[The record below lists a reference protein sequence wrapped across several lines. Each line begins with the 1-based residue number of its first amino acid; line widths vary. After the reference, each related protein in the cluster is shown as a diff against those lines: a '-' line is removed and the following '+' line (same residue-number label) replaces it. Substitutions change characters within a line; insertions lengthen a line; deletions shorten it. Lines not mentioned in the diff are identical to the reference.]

1 MADEGK
7 EAEQGIGPRALAVL
21 GRGQKQF
28 QEMPQRKRAW
38 LLGGV
43 GLLAAVTALLIWYSG
58 RPEWKVLFS
67 GLEARDAEMVTQEL
81 GAAGVRFRTVADG
94 TTIEVPAELLDKARL
109 EVAAKGMPQTGRLG
123 FELFDK
129 PNWVGSEFDEKVNY
143 QRALEGELEHTIGS
157 LTAVRSARVHLVLP
171 EKSLFQ
177 QEERPAKASV
187 VLKLKRMELA
197 PEQTETIRRLVAG
210 AVENLSPENV
220 TLADADGRQNLQVK
234 NAHVLEADAEAALE
248 AKLTMMLEPTVGAG
262 NVRAVVNTSYDEG
275 DEEHTDEVY
284 DPALSVTLTSERGE
298 QMSGLAPRA
307 SGVPGTASNTP
318 AAAAPGAVQGSAAA
332 AAPGVPPLLQ
342 SGGAGLPVYPD
353 RGFGQTQTIKQDNET
368 YGVTRHV
375 VHREDT
381 PGRVKR
387 VTVAVLVNDRMT
399 MEGSGKTQHT
409 VWKPRS
415 AEEMHRLEQ
424 LAQAAAGY
432 DAKRGDQV
440 TVENVSFSS
449 NGTEV
454 TPVGVAKV
462 VDEAK
467 EIAHTE
473 PGLVKL
479 ALTGFIAMLIV
490 LLVMRPVAK
499 QVMVALQPPPPE
511 LPAPAEASLDAAV
524 VAGALASGSTREGEL
539 SAEEQEQQHQFAIE
553 RVAEYIRQKPAQS
566 TRLLE
571 TWIDGPQEV
580 S

>member
-7 EAEQGIGPRALAVL
+7 AQEQGIGPRALAVL

-28 QEMPQRKRAW
+28 QEMPQRKRNWVLA
-38 LLGGV
+38 GV
-43 GLLAAVTALLIWYSG
+43 GLLAAIAALMAWYSG

-67 GLEARDAEMVTQEL
+67 GLETRDAEMVTQEL
-81 GAAGVRFRTVADG
+81 GAAGVRFRSVADG
-94 TTIEVPAELLDKARL
+94 STVEVPAELLDKARL

-143 QRALEGELEHTIGS
+143 QRALEGELEHTIGA

-187 VLKLKRMELA
+187 VLKLKRMELSA
-197 PEQTETIRRLVAG
+197 EQTETIRRLVAG
-210 AVENLSPENV
+210 AVENLAPENV
-220 TLADADGRQNLQVK
+220 TLADADGRQNLQAK
-234 NAHVLEADAEAALE
+234 SAHVQEQDAEAALE

-275 DEEHTDEVY
+275 DEEHTDEIY
-284 DPALSVTLTSERGE
+284 DPSLTATLTSERSE
-298 QMSGLAPRA
+298 QTTGLGPHA

-318 AAAAPGAVQGSAAA
+318 AAAAPGAVQGSTAA

-342 SGGAGLPVYPD
+342 GGGAALPVYPD
-353 RGFGQTQTIKQDNET
+353 RGFGQTQTIKQDSET
-368 YGVTRHV
+368 YGVTKHV

-381 PGRVKR
+381 PGRLKR
-387 VTVAVLVNDRMT
+387 ITVAVLVNDRMT
-399 MEGSGKTQHT
+399 MEGSGKTQHM

-424 LAQAAAGY
+424 LAQAAAGF
-432 DAKRGDQV
+432 DARRGDQV

-449 NGTEV
+449 NVTE
-454 TPVGVAKV
+454 PSPGGVAKV

-467 EIAHTE
+467 EIAHAE
-473 PGLVKL
+473 PALVKL
-479 ALTGFIAMLIV
+479 AVTGFIGLLIV
-490 LLVMRPVAK
+490 LLVMRPMAK
-499 QVMVALQPPPPE
+499 QVVVALKPPVPE
-511 LPAPAEASLDAAV
+511 LPAPAAAALEAATLSNT
-524 VAGALASGSTREGEL
+524 LASGEL
-539 SAEEQEQQHQFAIE
+539 SMEEEEQQHQFAIE
-553 RVAEYIRQKPAQS
+553 KVSEYIRQKPAQS